1 MANESRTALRFEDVY
16 AETASMVLNLAF
28 RMTGSQDVAQDLTQ
42 DVFIKVYKNLGEF
55 REQAQVSTWVYRI
68 AMNHI
73 INWVKREKRMRF
85 FSTLEKDV
93 KEAETESS
101 WLEENTPQ
109 SPSKQLEE
117 HEKEVIIRKMIDR
130 LSPKYR
136 LPLLLYRYE
145 DLSYK
150 EIAGQMDLSLSAVEA
165 RIHRARKKLKEYLK
179 PWLEYF

>member
-1 MANESRTALRFEDVY
+1 
-16 AETASMVLNLAF
+16 
-28 RMTGSQDVAQDLTQ
+28 
-42 DVFIKVYKNLGEF
+42 
-55 REQAQVSTWVYRI
+55 
-68 AMNHI
+68 MNHI

-93 KEAETESS
+93 KEAEADSS

-109 SPSKQLEE
+109 NPSRQLEE
-117 HEKEVIIRKMIDR
+117 HEKEVIIRKMIDK

-150 EIAGQMDLSLSAVEA
+150 EIADQMNLSLSAVEA